1 MSEEVKSIKFEYEV
15 QILEKHLDS
24 FGHVNNATY
33 LELYE
38 EARWDFIT
46 RGGYGL
52 DAIQREKKGPIV
64 LETTVRFRKEI
75 VNREIIKIVSQATE
89 IKGKIMKMHQAIMNS
104 KGELSSEA
112 FFTFGFMDLKER
124 KLIAPTDEWL
134 KAIGHK

>member
-1 MSEEVKSIKFEYEV
+1 MSNSNSIKFEYEV
-15 QILEKHLDS
+15 QILERHLDS

-46 RGGYGL
+46 KGGYGL
-52 DAIQREKKGPIV
+52 NTIQKEKKGPIV
-64 LETTVRFRKEI
+64 LETTVKFRKEI
-75 VNREIIKIVSQATE
+75 KNREKIRIISQATE
-89 IKGKIMKMHQAIMNS
+89 IKGKIMKMHQMILNE
-104 KGELSSEA
+104 KDEISSEA

-124 KLIAPTDEWL
+124 KLISPTDMWL